1 MTCVIISGGIDPS
14 VGSMAALISG
24 VMIMVMNAALE
35 SFGATWGVVL
45 IGMAASLALG
55 MLAGLVQGLI
65 ITRGRIEAFI
75 VTLGILGVYRCVVTF
90 LANGGPLSLDL
101 ALRSVHRPVYYGTFL
116 SEIGR

>member
-1 MTCVIISGGIDPS
+1 MTFVIISGGIDLS

-65 ITRGRIEAFI
+65 ITKRRIEAFI
-75 VTLGILGVYRCVVTF
+75 VTLGTLGIYRSVVTS
-90 LANGGPLSLDL
+90 LANRGTIAPAL
-101 ALRSVHRPVYYGTFL
+101 ALRCLYPPVYYGTYL
-116 SEIGR
+116 SVP